1 LTTEKNINEFE
12 FRNKTP
18 LGTLKSIYSTEKKN
32 LIISSSLL
40 LIKHSPALLLPVITG
55 NVINLIIEGG
65 PGTINKIILNAVII
79 SILIFQ
85 NIITHTLFIKYLSKA
100 NRSIE
105 KRLRFSLVK
114 RMQEL
119 SISFHDNFESGRLQT
134 KVLRDVESIEIL
146 TRQLANI
153 VFIGMLNIVFVIVA
167 TLFHNIYVALF
178 YIIII
183 PLSVFLVIT
192 FRRKMVRGNEEYR
205 SHLELMSARVSEMV
219 QMIPITR
226 AHGAEKTEI
235 TQVNTYLEKVQEKGF
250 RLDVINAIFGSSAWV
265 SFQMFQF
272 ICLLVTGFMA
282 YYKLITVGDVVMY
295 QGFFGL
301 IINAINMII
310 NVYPEINR
318 GFDSIRS
325 LGEILECPDLEQN
338 EGKQKICD
346 VKGDV
351 EFRNVSFGYV
361 KENFAVN
368 DVSFKAEAGET
379 IAFVG
384 ESGAGKSTL
393 MNLLIGYRR
402 PSSGEILLD
411 GKLMSDIDLRTY
423 RRHIAVVPQNIILFS
438 GSIKENI
445 LYGIDDSKIDEVK
458 FQEVLQMS
466 RVSEFAGRLPQG
478 ADTRIGEHG
487 SKLSGGQRQRIAIA
501 RALIRDPEIIIFDEA
516 TSALDV
522 QSETLIRE
530 AIDNMIKNRTT
541 FIIAHRLSTVRNA
554 DKIIVMHEGRI
565 LEYGNHDFLMDQKG
579 KYFRMNIANG

>member
-1 LTTEKNINEFE
+1 
-12 FRNKTP
+12 
-18 LGTLKSIYSTEKKN
+18 
-32 LIISSSLL
+32 
-40 LIKHSPALLLPVITG
+40 
-55 NVINLIIEGG
+55 
-65 PGTINKIILNAVII
+65 
-79 SILIFQ
+79 
-85 NIITHTLFIKYLSKA
+85 
-100 NRSIE
+100 
-105 KRLRFSLVK
+105 
-114 RMQEL
+114 MQEL

>member
-1 LTTEKNINEFE
+1 
-12 FRNKTP
+12 
-18 LGTLKSIYSTEKKN
+18 
-32 LIISSSLL
+32 
-40 LIKHSPALLLPVITG
+40 
-55 NVINLIIEGG
+55 
-65 PGTINKIILNAVII
+65 
-79 SILIFQ
+79 
-85 NIITHTLFIKYLSKA
+85 
-100 NRSIE
+100 
-105 KRLRFSLVK
+105 
-114 RMQEL
+114 MQEL

-153 VFIGMLNIVFVIVA
+153 VFTGLLNIVFVIVA
-167 TLFHNIYVALF
+167 TLLNNIYVALF
-178 YIIII
+178 YIFIL
-183 PLSVFLVIT
+183 PLSVFLVTT
-192 FRRKMVRGNEEYR
+192 FRKKMVRGNEEYR

-235 TQVNTYLEKVQEKGF
+235 KQVSTYLEKVQEKGF
-250 RLDVINAIFGSSAWV
+250 RLDVINAFFGSSSWV

-282 YYKLITVGDVVMY
+282 YFGHITVGDVVMY
-295 QGFFGL
+295 QGFFAL

-318 GFDSIRS
+318 GFDSLHS

-338 EGKQKICD
+338 EGKQKVCE
-346 VKGDV
+346 VKGNV
-351 EFRNVSFGYV
+351 EFKNVSFSYIS
-361 KENFAVN
+361 ENYAVN
-368 DVSFKAEAGET
+368 NISFKAEAGKT

-402 PSSGEILLD
+402 PSSGSILLD
-411 GKLMSDIDLRTY
+411 EISMNEIDLRTY

-445 LYGIDDSKIDEVK
+445 LYGIDEKDINETK
-458 FQEVLQMS
+458 FQEIIEMS
-466 RVSEFAGRLPQG
+466 RVKEFIDKLPQG
-478 ADTRIGEHG
+478 VDTRIGEHG
-487 SKLSGGQRQRIAIA
+487 NKLSGGQRQRIAIA
-501 RALIRDPEIIIFDEA
+501 RALIRDPKIIILDEA

-522 QSETLIRE
+522 QSEILIRE

-554 DKIIVMHEGRI
+554 DLIVVMRKGRI
-565 LEYGNHDFLMDQKG
+565 IETGNHSSLMTQKG
-579 KYFRMNIANG
+579 EYFKMQQVSS

>member
-1 LTTEKNINEFE
+1 MEKRQDIHDLN
-12 FRNKTP
+12 FRNKKP
-18 LGTLKSIYSTEKKN
+18 FVTLLSIYKTEKKN
-32 LIISSSLL
+32 FSVSLILL
-40 LIKHSPALLLPVITG
+40 VIKHSPALLLPVIIG
-55 NVINLIIEGG
+55 NVINAIIAGG
-65 PGTINKIILNAVII
+65 PEAIDKIIINSVVI
-79 SILIFQ
+79 STLIFQ
-85 NIITHTLFIKYLSKA
+85 NILTHTLFIKYLSKA

-153 VFIGMLNIVFVIVA
+153 VFTGFLNIAFVIVA
-167 TLFHNIYVALF
+167 TLMNNVYVALF

-183 PLSVFLVIT
+183 PLSVFLVTT
-192 FRRKMVRGNEEYR
+192 FRRKMARSNEDYR
-205 SHLELMSARVSEMV
+205 SQLEMMSARVSEMV

-235 TQVNTYLEKVQEKGF
+235 NEVNTHLEKVREKGF
-250 RLDVINAIFGSSAWV
+250 RLDVLNALFGSSAWV

-272 ICLLVTGFMA
+272 ICLLVTGLMA
-282 YYKLITVGDVVMY
+282 YYGKISVGDVVMY

-318 GFDSIRS
+318 GFDSLHS

-338 EGKQKICD
+338 EGRQK
-346 VKGDV
+346 VKKVDGDV
-351 EFRNVSFGYV
+351 IFNNVSFRYGDDT
-361 KENFAVN
+361 FAVN
-368 DVSFKAEAGET
+368 NISFDAKAGQT

-393 MNLLIGYRR
+393 INLLIGYRR
-402 PSSGEILLD
+402 PTSGTILLD
-411 GKLMSDIDLRTY
+411 GKPMEELDLRTY

-438 GSIKENI
+438 GTIRENI
-445 LYGIDDSKIDEVK
+445 LYGLDHDNIDELK
-458 FQEVLQMS
+458 FQEILDMA
-466 RVSEFAGRLPQG
+466 RVSEFTEKLPEG
-478 ADTRIGEHG
+478 VETKIGEHG

-501 RALIRDPEIIIFDEA
+501 RALIRDPKIIILDEA

-522 QSETLIRE
+522 QSEIVIKE
-530 AIDNMIKNRTT
+530 AIANMIQNRTT

-554 DKIIVMHEGRI
+554 DKIIIMKNGKIIES
-565 LEYGNHDFLMDQKG
+565 GNHEVLLSQKG
-579 KYFRMNIANG
+579 EYFKMTGY